1 MIAAAG
7 ASISS
12 ERTAIEGPKV
22 LVVEDDDSMREAITR
37 LLAAAGFEPMAFASA
52 EALLA
57 GGAGEG
63 AVCVVSDLRLP
74 AMSGLDLLAELR
86 ARGATVPLV
95 LITGHD
101 APGLREDAM
110 RRGAAAYLSKP
121 FPGTTLLKTVQAAM
135 ALRNA

>member
-1 MIAAAG
+1 MTAAAG

-12 ERTAIEGPKV
+12 ERAAIEGPKV
-22 LVVEDDDSMREAITR
+22 LVVEDDDSMREAVTR
-37 LLAAAGFEPMAFASA
+37 LLAAAGFEPTTYASA

-57 GGAGEG
+57 AGAGEG

-74 AMSGLDLLAELR
+74 VMSGLDMLAELR

-110 RRGAAAYLSKP
+110 RRGAAAYLAKP
-121 FPGTTLLKTVQAAM
+121 FPGTTLLKAVQAAI
-135 ALRNA
+135 ARRNA

>member
-1 MIAAAG
+1 
-7 ASISS
+7 
-12 ERTAIEGPKV
+12 
-22 LVVEDDDSMREAITR
+22 MRQAVTR
-37 LLAAAGFEPMAFASA
+37 LLAAAGFEPVAFTSA

-86 ARGATVPLV
+86 ARGASVPLV
-95 LITGHD
+95 LVTGHD

-110 RRGAAAYLSKP
+110 RRGAAVYLTKP
-121 FPGTTLLKTVQAAM
+121 FPGTTLLKAVQAAI
-135 ALRNA
+135 ARRNA

>member
-1 MIAAAG
+1 MTAAAA

-12 ERTAIEGPKV
+12 ERAAIDGPKV
-22 LVVEDDDSMREAITR
+22 LVVEDDDSMREAVTR
-37 LLAAAGFEPMAFASA
+37 LLTAAGFEPMAFTSA

-57 GGAGEG
+57 GGAGGG

-74 AMSGLDLLAELR
+74 EMSGLDLLAELR

-110 RRGAAAYLSKP
+110 RRGAAGYLAKP
-121 FPGTTLLKTVQAAM
+121 FPGTTLLKVVQAAI
-135 ALRNA
+135 APRNA